1 MDDAQWFYIRGSE
14 SDLDSLNLG
23 PLYSDIL
30 DDIKTATA
38 TDAVG
43 DLNKII

>member
-1 MDDAQWFYIRGSE
+1 MDDAQWFYIRGKE
-14 SDLDSLNLG
+14 NDLDSLNLG

-38 TDAVG
+38 ADAVG
-43 DLNKII
+43 ELNTII